1 MNRRILNL
9 AVGAL
14 AAATAGCVA
23 VDVPEGAFFWPD
35 ARLAAENVVL
45 EQDPPPAG
53 SETVPLTYVGGA
65 IGATR
70 VRSDKVNRPLILF
83 CGGNMFRRQ
92 SAGGRAAR
100 KLAPFGDVL
109 MFDYPGYGDTAG
121 SADFAS
127 FRAVGTVVADA
138 ARRQAEAE
146 GRPLVAWG
154 HSLGG
159 PVCAEA
165 ARHARADVL
174 VLETTTPGAKAT
186 VDQQAGLLRP
196 FLRVRMAP
204 ALAAIDLPTSLE
216 GFSGAVVVL
225 EAGRDETLAPSLSR
239 ALTRRLRQRG
249 HAVQH
254 LAFPAA
260 GHNDV
265 GLQPDFESR
274 LAAALAA
281 ALAER

>member
-1 MNRRILNL
+1 MSRRVLSL
-9 AVGAL
+9 AVAAL
-14 AAATAGCVA
+14 AAGVAGCVA
-23 VDVPEGAFFWPD
+23 LDVPEGAFFWPD

-45 EQDPPPAG
+45 EPDPPPPG
-53 SETVPLTYVGGA
+53 SEILPLTYAEGG

-70 VRSDKVNRPLILF
+70 VRSGQPNRPLILF
-83 CGGNMFRRQ
+83 CGGNMFRREA
-92 SAGGRAAR
+92 AGGRAAS

-121 SADFAS
+121 RTDFAN
-127 FRAVGTVVADA
+127 FRAVGTVVADV
-138 ARRQAEAE
+138 ARRQADAE
-146 GRPLVAWG
+146 GRRLIAWG

-174 VLETTTPGAKAT
+174 VLETTTPGGKAT
-186 VDQQAGLLRP
+186 VDRQVGLLRP
-196 FLRVRMAP
+196 FVRVRMAP
-204 ALAAIDLPTSLE
+204 ALAAIDLPASLD
-216 GFSGAVVVL
+216 GFSGAVVVV
-225 EAGRDETLAPSLSR
+225 EAGRDETLAPALSR
-239 ALTRRLRQRG
+239 ALTRDLRRRG

-265 GLQPDFESR
+265 GRQPDFQPR
-274 LAAALAA
+274 LSAALAA
-281 ALAER
+281 ALADP